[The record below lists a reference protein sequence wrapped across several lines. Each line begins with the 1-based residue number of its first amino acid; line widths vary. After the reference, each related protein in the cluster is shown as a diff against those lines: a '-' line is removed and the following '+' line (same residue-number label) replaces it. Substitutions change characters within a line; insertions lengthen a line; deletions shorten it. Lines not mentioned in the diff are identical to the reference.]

1 MSGSDRFF
9 PASTAVRAQFYN
21 WIAVPLISR
30 ALPMTV
36 KTGVRT
42 IALDRRICVVR
53 EDRIDVRPSP
63 GAVILPL
70 VAILVSLACFVVI
83 GLTINVLPLVALAVL
98 LIPNVLIF
106 PLAAMGLVYS
116 LIGAHVVIDRRKG
129 SATFQQ
135 GWIGLGLGTRE
146 LVPFGKIDHIALEE
160 TTLGDVESPWLAPL
174 DVRIWDIVLV
184 KTSEKRLSI
193 GMVVIPA
200 EPDLVQEG
208 LTRARQA
215 AGAIAALV
223 ERPMKDVAGG

>member
-1 MSGSDRFF
+1 
-9 PASTAVRAQFYN
+9 
-21 WIAVPLISR
+21 
-30 ALPMTV
+30 MTV

-53 EDRIDVRPSP
+53 EDRIDIRPSP

-70 VAILVSLACFVVI
+70 AAIVVSIVCFVII
-83 GLTINVLPLVALAVL
+83 GLTINALPVAALAAL

-116 LIGAHVVIDRRKG
+116 LIGANVIIDRRKG
-129 SATFQQ
+129 SVTFQQ

-146 LVPFGKIDHIALEE
+146 LVPFEKIDHIALEE
-160 TTLGDVESPWLAPL
+160 TTLGEVESPWLAPV

-184 KTSEKRLSI
+184 KRSQKRLSI

-200 EPDLVQEG
+200 EPDLAQEG
-208 LTRARQA
+208 LARARA
-215 AGAIAALV
+215 AAEAIAAL
-223 ERPMKDVAGG
+223 AGSPLRDGAAVRREGDG

>member
-1 MSGSDRFF
+1 MS
-9 PASTAVRAQFYN
+9 
-21 WIAVPLISR
+21 I
-30 ALPMTV
+30 

-42 IALDRRICVVR
+42 IALDRRVCVVR
-53 EDRIDVRPSP
+53 EDRIDIRPSP

-70 VAILVSLACFVVI
+70 AAMLVSLACFVAI
-83 GLTINVLPLVALAVL
+83 GLTINVLPLVALAIL
-98 LIPNVLIF
+98 FIPSVFIF

-116 LIGAHVVIDRRKG
+116 LVGAHVIIDRRKG

-160 TTLGDVESPWLAPL
+160 TTLGDVESPWLAPV

-184 KTSEKRLSI
+184 KTNEKRLSI
-193 GMVVIPA
+193 GMVMIPA
-200 EPDLVQEG
+200 EPDLAPEG
-208 LTRARQA
+208 LSRARQA

-223 ERPMKDVAGG
+223 GRSLKDVPSD